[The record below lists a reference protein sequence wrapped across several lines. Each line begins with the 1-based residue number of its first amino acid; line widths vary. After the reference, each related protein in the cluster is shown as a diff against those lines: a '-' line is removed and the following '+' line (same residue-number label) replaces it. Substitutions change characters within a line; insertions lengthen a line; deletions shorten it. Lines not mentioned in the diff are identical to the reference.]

1 MVNNLLFMKQLILMF
16 FFLTSLAVTSW
27 SQEAK
32 KIQAIENKT
41 VKIQPNK
48 TSYSN
53 HDADQVSK
61 DKEPKIILTLSSK
74 DNSSENVTEEKLT
87 PEQIQKIDEEIKAKN
102 SLIEAIDK
110 KIDIVKNNPIEDKK
124 AQETGWYAQM
134 EESKKSALNDIEKL
148 NALKNK

>member
-1 MVNNLLFMKQLILMF
+1 MF